1 MRPLTLTLSLRRAP
15 AHAEVFST
23 RSGTKGKSDDGNIRS
38 GGRPPG
44 LPKTGGRA
52 KGTPNRATVALREK
66 LAALGCD
73 PAEELVKIAQDSK
86 TSDAAKVLIYSTL
99 MPYAY
104 PKRKVIDDSNE
115 DRAIV
120 NAETLSPEDA
130 LDLARD
136 LISVFG
142 ARAAAQKETLSSGD
156 RGRAWPVEWGGRA

>member
-1 MRPLTLTLSLRRAP
+1 MTAI
-15 AHAEVFST
+15 
-23 RSGTKGKSDDGNIRS
+23 SGG

-52 KGTPNRATVALREK
+52 KGTPNRATFALREK

-86 TSDAAKVLIYSTL
+86 TPYGAKVLIYSNL
-99 MPYAY
+99 MPYLY

-115 DRAIV
+115 HRATV
-120 NAETLSPEDA
+120 NAEMMSPEDA

-142 ARAAAQKETLSSGD
+142 ARAAAQKEISAPVIEGEPGPSSGGD
-156 RGRAWPVEWGGRA
+156 RA